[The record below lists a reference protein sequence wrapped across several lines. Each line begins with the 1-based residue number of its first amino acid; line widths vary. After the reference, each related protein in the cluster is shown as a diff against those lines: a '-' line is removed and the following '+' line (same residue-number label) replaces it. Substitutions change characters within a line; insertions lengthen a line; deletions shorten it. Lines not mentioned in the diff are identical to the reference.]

1 MSCGT
6 VEIVSEENKISVKQN
21 QETQKENEYEDYQ
34 DDKTDELNDNSEKI
48 S

>member
-21 QETQKENEYEDYQ
+21 QETQKENEYEDY
-34 DDKTDELNDNSEKI
+34 
-48 S
+48 